1 MTTLPMLHRLANLTR
16 ITPLLGV
23 LCMSC
28 QGADHAV
35 RDEPVVDAPAATETV
50 PPAVTG
56 EGAID
61 SLSLTDSM
69 AADTAD
75 RTDSIGTADS
85 TAGQRTPDVSPT
97 PAGEAQDAAA
107 ILRKASDAYEEVR
120 SMRAGFTMAVENP
133 LLRTTTNS
141 RGTLYQKSPDRIKL
155 EFTDPEGDRIVGD
168 GTYFW
173 VYYPSVDA
181 NQVIRAPAAQAGAS
195 GSVDLR
201 AQFVGDPVTRFEF
214 TLNGTE
220 TVEGRPAS
228 VLTLVPKQDMGYRQL
243 KVWIDREDGLARK
256 FDIVE
261 HSGLTRH
268 IQLSSLEIN
277 PALGDAEFRFT
288 PPPGARIIER

>member
-1 MTTLPMLHRLANLTR
+1 
-16 ITPLLGV
+16 
-23 LCMSC
+23 
-28 QGADHAV
+28 
-35 RDEPVVDAPAATETV
+35 
-50 PPAVTG
+50 
-56 EGAID
+56 
-61 SLSLTDSM
+61 
-69 AADTAD
+69 
-75 RTDSIGTADS
+75 
-85 TAGQRTPDVSPT
+85 
-97 PAGEAQDAAA
+97 
-107 ILRKASDAYEEVR
+107 
-120 SMRAGFTMAVENP
+120 MRAGFMMAVENP

-141 RGTLYQKSPDRIKL
+141 RGILYQKSPDRIKL
-155 EFTDPEGDRIVGD
+155 EFTDPEGDLIVGD
-168 GTYFW
+168 GTHFW

-214 TLNGTE
+214 TLNGSE
-220 TVEGRPAS
+220 SVEGRPAS